1 MATLIPRMLEEAV
14 QARSGFAAI
23 VAPSRWSR
31 SETWSY
37 ERLLDASDRLSASL
51 VSMGVG
57 AGMRVAVMAPPSP
70 RLFATLFALFRLGA
84 VAVMV
89 DPGMGLKGLKR
100 CLREADCQGFIG
112 SPKAMIARAILGLC
126 PGARIVAHIGN
137 GWLPGYRALVEA
149 RSGGTPVY
157 PAAPVDMAAIL
168 YTSGST
174 GPAKG
179 AVYSAGT
186 LAAQV
191 VALRDM
197 LDIQPGEVDLSTFP
211 LFGLYAPVLR
221 MTAVIPIMDFTRPAS
236 VDAGM
241 LLDMAAR
248 YRVDNLFASPAV
260 LTRLAKRAEEH
271 GGLDR
276 LKRIVSAGAP
286 VPWPLVRRVR
296 ALLRPG
302 ASLYTPYGMTE
313 ALPIACPS
321 DSGILGDALERTRC
335 GGGIYLGKPVPGIRV
350 TILPASDEPL
360 GTVPDSLP
368 SGAHGEIAVTG
379 PQVTRSYW
387 RRPEADSRHK
397 MTVDGEVIHR
407 TGDLGYLDSSGDLWY
422 LGRQAQAV
430 RVGGKSYPA
439 DACEAVFLDL
449 PGVSRVALVQAGPDC
464 AALVVEPHTG
474 VSSANLKAEI
484 RRRAAEVDL
493 DVPIFTVL
501 IHGPFPVDRRHNSK
515 IDRET
520 LGHWAASQPEVS
532 QGFNRSAIP
541 N

>member
-14 QARSGFAAI
+14 LARSGSAAI

-31 SETWSY
+31 PTTWSY
-37 ERLLDASDRLSASL
+37 DRLLEASDRLSGSL
-51 VSMGVG
+51 LAMGVG
-57 AGMRVAVMAPPSP
+57 AGARVAVMAPPSP

-100 CLREADCQGFIG
+100 CLEEADCQVFIG
-112 SPKAMIARAILGLC
+112 SPKAIIARALLGLC

-137 GWLPGYRALVEA
+137 GWLPGCRALVEA

-157 PAAPVDMAAIL
+157 AVAAADMAAIL

-191 VALRDM
+191 VALREM

-236 VDAGM
+236 VDATM
-241 LLDMAAR
+241 LLSMAGQ
-248 YRVDNLFASPAV
+248 YQVDNLFASPAV
-260 LTRLAKRAEEH
+260 LGRLAKRAEEH

-276 LKRIVSAGAP
+276 LKRVVSAGAP

-302 ASLYTPYGMTE
+302 ASLHTPYGMTE

-321 DSGILGDALERTRC
+321 DNGILGDALERTRC

-350 TILPASDEPL
+350 TILPASDEPME
-360 GTVPDSLP
+360 TVPDSLP
-368 SGAHGEIAVTG
+368 TGTHGEIAIAG
-379 PQVTRSYW
+379 PQVTQSYW
-387 RRPEADSRHK
+387 HRPEADSRHK
-397 MTVDGEVIHR
+397 ITVDGGVIHR
-407 TGDLGYLDSSGDLWY
+407 TGDLGYLDSSGALWY

-449 PGVSRVALVQAGPDC
+449 PGVSRVAFVQAGPDC
-464 AALVVEPHTG
+464 AALVLEPLPGAISTD
-474 VSSANLKAEI
+474 LKAQI
-484 RRRAAEVDL
+484 QRRAAEVDL
-493 DVPIFTVL
+493 DVPIFMVL

-515 IDRET
+515 IDRES
-520 LGHWAASQPEVS
+520 LGRWAASQLEVG
-532 QGFNRSAIP
+532 QKVNRSAIP